1 MRDPDQHERIVRE
14 ATWLAPL
21 AGFVASTLAV
31 LFVNEDILGSSD
43 MMMLSFGAI
52 VGGTV
57 TMPLFWR
64 WLVPAQ
70 DGFGIVRSIFA
81 GALSAI
87 SASIL
92 MWPAALVLLA
102 GDGFDVD
109 VSLIGAIWRG
119 AAVSLYFALLTNIFF
134 GWITIPL
141 GIVAS
146 VLVTLWARRQ
156 TGPA

>member
-1 MRDPDQHERIVRE
+1 MSDPDKHERIVRE

-31 LFVNEDILGSSD
+31 LFVNEDIVAD
-43 MMMLSFGAI
+43 PEMMMLASGAI
-52 VGGTV
+52 IGATV

-64 WLVPAQ
+64 WLVPVP
-70 DGFGIVRSIFA
+70 DGFGIVRSVFA

-109 VSLIGAIWRG
+109 VSLIGAIRRG

-141 GIVAS
+141 GMIAS

-156 TGPA
+156 VITT

>member
-1 MRDPDQHERIVRE
+1 MPGPDQHERIVRE

-21 AGFVASTLAV
+21 AGFVASALAA
-31 LFVNEDILGSSD
+31 LFVNEDILESTD
-43 MMMLSFGAI
+43 MMMVASGAV
-52 VGGTV
+52 VGGTL

-64 WLVPAQ
+64 LLVPLQ
-70 DGFGIVRSIFA
+70 DGFGIVRAVFA

-92 MWPAALVLLA
+92 MWPAALVLLL
-102 GDGFDVD
+102 GDGFDAD

-119 AAVSLYFALLTNIFF
+119 AGISLYFALLTNIFF

-146 VLVTLWARRQ
+146 VLLTLWARRKA
-156 TGPA
+156 GPV